1 MQFLV
6 KDLGVDPQRIRVT
19 SAGANEPVSAENTI
33 GNTLQNARVEI
44 MVLEEV
50 VADLRVEDRDMGI
63 TNDPASN
70 ANSVE
75 KPGAMKSSAEKK
87 KP

>member
-1 MQFLV
+1 VFEILV
-6 KDLGVDPQRIRVT
+6 LGEVC
-19 SAGANEPVSAENTI
+19 AE
-33 GNTLQNARVEI
+33 LW
-44 MVLEEV
+44 
-50 VADLRVEDRDMGI
+50 VEDRDMGI

-87 KP
+87 NP